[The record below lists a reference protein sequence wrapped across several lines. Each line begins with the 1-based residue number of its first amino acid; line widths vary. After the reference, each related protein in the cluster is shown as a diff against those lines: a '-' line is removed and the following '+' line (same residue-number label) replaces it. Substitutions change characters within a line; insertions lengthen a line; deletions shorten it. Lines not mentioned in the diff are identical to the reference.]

1 MAQLPIES
9 INEVLEMIK
18 GIDAV
23 ESIPAP
29 LLFFLRILPVSQEA
43 GSYALGLL
51 DLSPLVDLHP
61 PTKSLDSISI
71 VNSVKRWTWGQLFRA
86 INELHIPALELY
98 KRMDPIRCAYFLTK
112 GKFSTLARTPRWYK
126 GSY

>member
-9 INEVLEMIK
+9 INEVLDMIK

-29 LLFFLRILPVSQEA
+29 LLFFLRVLPVSQEA
-43 GSYALGLL
+43 GSYALL
-51 DLSPLVDLHP
+51 DSSPLFDLHP

-71 VNSVKRWTWGQLFRA
+71 VSFVKRWTWGQLFRA

-112 GKFSTLARTPRWYK
+112 GKFSTLVRKPRWYK
-126 GSY
+126 GGY